1 MKTLEIND
9 IHTIN
14 TDYVLLKEE
23 NKIVNNNS

>member
-14 TDYVLLKEE
+14 TDYVLLKKE